1 VVAAALARLEN
12 GALRRL
18 LLHLVASR
26 PMLLRISWRPAVS
39 RLLRF
44 RRSAEIRY
52 GSAWTG
58 KQKKLCSQ
66 QCQ

>member
-1 VVAAALARLEN
+1 VAAALARLEN

-18 LLHLVASR
+18 LLHLAASR
-26 PMLLRISWRPAVS
+26 PMQLRISWRPAVS

-44 RRSAEIRY
+44 RHSAEIPLRER
-52 GSAWTG
+52 WTG

-66 QCQ
+66 HCQ